1 MWSALSLLLFKQR
14 LVRRT
19 RVICGASSCDNP
31 IDRVGEAV
39 MTRLDCY
46 NPYETGAG
54 FWFYREIRDDAA
66 SDMRTFGASL

>member
-31 IDRVGEAV
+31 IDLVGEAV

-46 NPYETGAG
+46 NPYETGLG
-54 FWFYREIRDDAA
+54 RFYREIRDDVA
-66 SDMRTFGASL
+66 SDIRTFGASL